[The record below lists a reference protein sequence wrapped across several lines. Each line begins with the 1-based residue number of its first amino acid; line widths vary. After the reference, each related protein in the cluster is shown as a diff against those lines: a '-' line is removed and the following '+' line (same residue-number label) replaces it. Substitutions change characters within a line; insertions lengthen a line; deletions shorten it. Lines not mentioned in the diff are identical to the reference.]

1 MHLAQGDISLIQTD
15 SVWIREFRE
24 KWPILVTAFLCMFFA
39 FSAPGQFMPFLY
51 SSVIE
56 EFGWTREQATLL
68 ASAKYATGAVVAIIV
83 GRFIDVIGV
92 RIALIIMS
100 TLGGIAMVMFLWV
113 DGLPLYYFGG
123 VLFGI
128 AAVGTIVSIK
138 VMISRAFHA
147 SQGTAMGFAL
157 LGAALGA
164 AVVPIVI
171 RLLIDAYGWRVAT
184 ALMSSGIWLIAL
196 PILIF
201 FYRGRSAEHEA
212 QRVLDNEGDVT
223 AKKAVA
229 AADAAEG
236 RKEVLA
242 LVRTVPFWL
251 IFAAVFC
258 AAFVDQAFIQHQ
270 VLYLQVDL
278 GLDKTFVAGAVS
290 MIGVIGIA
298 ARVGVGSLFDVMS
311 TKGVSLS
318 YLTLAAAA
326 LLALAAMNPMVLW
339 VFVVFRA
346 VAHAAVLLDTTVLA
360 KHTFGIKNLGLLL
373 GIFTAAV
380 NLGFMAGPWVIARM
394 YDATGSYTTPFIVC
408 IGISLFAAAILLPL
422 KPNYWLE
429 MRARNK
435 REAAATQAE
444 AMT

>member
-1 MHLAQGDISLIQTD
+1 
-15 SVWIREFRE
+15 
-24 KWPILVTAFLCMFFA
+24 MFFA

-68 ASAKYATGAVVAIIV
+68 ASAKYATGAVVAVIV

-100 TLGGIAMVMFLWV
+100 TLGGIAMILFLWV

-164 AVVPIVI
+164 AVVPLVI
-171 RLLIDAYGWRVAT
+171 RILIDAYGWRIAT
-184 ALMSSGIWLIAL
+184 ALMSTGIWVVAL

-212 QRVLDNEGDVT
+212 QRVLDNEGDVA
-223 AKKAVA
+223 AKKAEA
-229 AADAAEG
+229 AAEAALG
-236 RKEVLA
+236 RKEVLG
-242 LVRTVPFWL
+242 LMRGVPFWL
-251 IFAAVFC
+251 IFAAVFS

-270 VLYLQVDL
+270 VLFLEVDL
-278 GLDKTFVAGAVS
+278 GMDKTFVARAVS

-298 ARVGVGSLFDVMS
+298 ARVGVGSMFDIFS
-311 TKGVSLS
+311 TRGVSMS
-318 YLTLAAAA
+318 YLALGAAAV
-326 LLALAAMNPMVLW
+326 LALTAMNPMILWLFVL
-339 VFVVFRA
+339 FRA
-346 VAHAAVLLDTTVLA
+346 IAHAAVLLDTTVLA
-360 KHTFGIKNLGLLL
+360 KHTFGIRNLGLLL

-380 NLGFMAGPWVIARM
+380 NLGFMAGPWVVARM
-394 YDATGSYTTPFIVC
+394 YDATGSYTMPFMVC

-422 KPNYWLE
+422 RPDYWLD
-429 MRARNK
+429 MRERN
-435 REAAATQAE
+435 RQAAAARVSS
-444 AMT
+444 

>member
-1 MHLAQGDISLIQTD
+1 
-15 SVWIREFRE
+15 
-24 KWPILVTAFLCMFFA
+24 
-39 FSAPGQFMPFLY
+39 MPFLY

-68 ASAKYATGAVVAIIV
+68 ASAKYATGAVVAVIV

-100 TLGGIAMVMFLWV
+100 TLGGIAMILFLWV

-164 AVVPIVI
+164 AVVPLVI
-171 RLLIDAYGWRVAT
+171 RILIDAYGWRIAT
-184 ALMSSGIWLIAL
+184 ALMSTGIWVVAL

-212 QRVLDNEGDVT
+212 QRVLDNEGDVA
-223 AKKAVA
+223 AKKAEA
-229 AADAAEG
+229 AAEAALG
-236 RKEVLA
+236 RKEVLG
-242 LVRTVPFWL
+242 LMRGVPFWL
-251 IFAAVFC
+251 IFAAVFS

-270 VLYLQVDL
+270 VLFLEVDL
-278 GLDKTFVAGAVS
+278 GMDKTFVARAVS

-298 ARVGVGSLFDVMS
+298 ARVGVGSMFDIFS
-311 TKGVSLS
+311 TRGVSMS
-318 YLTLAAAA
+318 YLALGAAAV
-326 LLALAAMNPMVLW
+326 LALTAMNPMILWLFVL
-339 VFVVFRA
+339 FRA
-346 VAHAAVLLDTTVLA
+346 IAHAAVLLDTTVLA
-360 KHTFGIKNLGLLL
+360 KHTFGIRNLGLLL

-380 NLGFMAGPWVIARM
+380 NLGFMAGPWVVARM
-394 YDATGSYTTPFIVC
+394 YDATGSYTMPFMVC

-422 KPNYWLE
+422 RPDYWLD
-429 MRARNK
+429 MRERN
-435 REAAATQAE
+435 RQAAAARVSS
-444 AMT
+444 

>member
-1 MHLAQGDISLIQTD
+1 
-15 SVWIREFRE
+15 VWVREFRE

-100 TLGGIAMVMFLWV
+100 TLGGIAMILFLWV

-171 RLLIDAYGWRVAT
+171 RILIDAYGWRIAT
-184 ALMSSGIWLIAL
+184 ALMSTGIWVVAL

-212 QRVLDNEGDVT
+212 QRVLDGEGDVA
-223 AKKAVA
+223 AKKAA
-229 AADAAEG
+229 AAVEAALG
-236 RKEVLA
+236 RKEVLG
-242 LVRTVPFWL
+242 LMRGVPFWL
-251 IFAAVFC
+251 IFAAVFS

-270 VLYLQVDL
+270 VLFLEVDL
-278 GLDKTFVAGAVS
+278 GMEKTFVARAVA
-290 MIGVIGIA
+290 MIGLIGIV
-298 ARVGVGSLFDVMS
+298 ARVGVGSMFDVLS
-311 TKGVSLS
+311 TRGVSLS
-318 YLTLAAAA
+318 YLALGAAAVIA
-326 LLALAAMNPMVLW
+326 LTAMNPMFLWLFVL
-339 VFVVFRA
+339 FRA
-346 VAHAAVLLDTTVLA
+346 IAHAAVLLDTTVLA
-360 KHTFGIKNLGLLL
+360 KHTFGIRNLGLLL

-380 NLGFMAGPWVIARM
+380 NLGFMAGPWVVARM
-394 YDATGSYTTPFIVC
+394 YDATGSYMMPFIVC
-408 IGISLFAAAILLPL
+408 IGISLFAAAVLLPL
-422 KPNYWLE
+422 RPDYWLE
-429 MRARNK
+429 MRERNRQADTAR
-435 REAAATQAE
+435 ASS
-444 AMT
+444 